1 MADAVRLTEQN
12 VTLFHEASV
21 TPDARLAE
29 QQVTLFHEASVTPD
43 ARLAEQ
49 QVTLF
54 HEASIAPDAR
64 LTEQSVIV
72 WYVPTDLEG
81 AAAGT
86 VTAGGTLD
94 TSVDMTG
101 AAAGETTATGTLS
114 GDVDLAG
121 HAESTV
127 TALGNLSQDAAPFDL
142 CAALEG
148 TLHAAKDFLL
158 VDNDNR
164 LRLFGLRNRTTG
176 EFVNDATV
184 SAGLTTLAGDP
195 VAGQSFPIALNYI
208 PGSNG
213 DYQAVL
219 QNTLELIPRHWYR
232 LRVTASGDGVD
243 AVWVRKIKAR
253 VRT

>member
-21 TPDARLAE
+21 VPDVRLAE
-29 QQVTLFHEASVTPD
+29 QNVTLFHEASV
-43 ARLAEQ
+43 
-49 QVTLF
+49 
-54 HEASIAPDAR
+54 APDAR

-72 WYVPTDLEG
+72 WYVPSDLEG
-81 AAAGT
+81 AAAGN

-94 TSVDMTG
+94 TSVDMAG

-114 GDVDLAG
+114 GDVALSG

-127 TALGNLSQDAAPFDL
+127 TALGNLSQGDAPFDL

-148 TLHAAKDFLL
+148 TLHAAKAFLL

-176 EFVNDATV
+176 DFVNEATV
-184 SAGLTTLAGDP
+184 ACELTTLAGDP
-195 VAGQSFPIALNYI
+195 VSGQSFPVALDYIA
-208 PGSNG
+208 GSNG

-253 VRT
+253 LRT